1 MKLSSAYDSMARENR
16 FLKLMS
22 GSLLIVTFLLIGI
35 VYSLCER
42 LPLVMERTSR
52 GLEILN
58 PTEFAR
64 SQNDQIQVVR
74 LMMKAR
80 FNTETN
86 APEIYL
92 NAKQM
97 LLRATEQ
104 ADLKARGMSQSL
116 IVREVKFEKD
126 AIFVNLD
133 RVISVGEL
141 RSALKA
147 KVRIAFETVTPN
159 ELNPYGLLLSLTE
172 PIISKEP
179 SR

>member
-1 MKLSSAYDSMARENR
+1 MKLSSAFDSIARENR
-16 FLKLMS
+16 FLKLLTA
-22 GSLLIVTFLLIGI
+22 SLLLTTFLLLGI
-35 VYSLCER
+35 VYNLYDRS
-42 LPLVMERTSR
+42 PLMMERTSR

-64 SQNDQIQVVR
+64 SQSDQIQVVK

-86 APEIYL
+86 APEIFL
-92 NAKQM
+92 NPKQL

-104 ADLKARGMSQSL
+104 ADMKARGMSQSL
-116 IVREVKFEKD
+116 IVREVKFEND

-172 PIISKEP
+172 PIITKEH